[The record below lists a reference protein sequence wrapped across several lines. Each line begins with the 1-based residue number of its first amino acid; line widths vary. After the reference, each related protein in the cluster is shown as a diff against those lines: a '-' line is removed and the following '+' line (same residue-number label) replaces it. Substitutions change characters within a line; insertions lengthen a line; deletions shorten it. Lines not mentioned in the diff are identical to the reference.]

1 MFFSVIV
8 LYSCLRLQGTAKANL
23 DVSIVFILPYVF
35 QIIIRE
41 SVRLTQLWCGI
52 ATRTSVVI
60 DGLFGGAGLPIV
72 MPRCAIKNEKS
83 WEHEP

>member
-1 MFFSVIV
+1 MKGLYYRV
-8 LYSCLRLQGTAKANL
+8 LLFL
-23 DVSIVFILPYVF
+23 F
-35 QIIIRE
+35 IRE
-41 SVRLTQLWCGI
+41 SVRLTQLWCGL

-83 WEHEP
+83 WEHEPWLRFNSH